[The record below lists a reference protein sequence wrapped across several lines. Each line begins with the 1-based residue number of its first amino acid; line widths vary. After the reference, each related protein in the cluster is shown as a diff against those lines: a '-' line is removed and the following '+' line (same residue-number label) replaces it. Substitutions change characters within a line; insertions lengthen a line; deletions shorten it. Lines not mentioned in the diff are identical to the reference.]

1 MRLVTILTATALLAV
16 PLCAQQAPPASPQ
29 PALPPT
35 AQPFTLQQILS
46 APYSTTLTAAPTG
59 SLFAWVEHTEGRNN
73 LWVGGPGTPAR
84 QLTHN
89 TDDDAQ
95 DIDQLVWS
103 PDATAIAYSYGAATG
118 ADGEPANP
126 AHLQRSASLT
136 VIIQPLD
143 ASASPIVIGEGRAP
157 IYTRDGS
164 RLLYLRDGQIWIAE
178 LSQRKQ
184 CMLPE
189 GCPTAPANPATPTH
203 QLVFDRGTASQ
214 LTFSPDG
221 STLAFIS
228 RRRESNQPT
237 HTFLA
242 LYNLA
247 THTLTFPAPSTGND
261 SAPAF
266 SPNGKQLAWL
276 HTPFTSTPDYAN
288 PRTSSSPWSVR
299 MLSLPDGKPFPFVE
313 AVKDGAGSILPH
325 LATGEPRIYWTHPAE
340 DGAPRVL
347 YFDESSGFLNL
358 LARPFGGTH
367 AGPLDDAVAVG
378 PFEVEDTN
386 LSADGR
392 TLTWASNNAS
402 TDPLDADRRH
412 LWQVDP
418 SADDLKPAMLT
429 HGLGIETQPAL
440 SGDGTA
446 LAGLVSNA
454 YLPMHPALI
463 AKDGSITPLHPEST
477 PPTYPAAT
485 LITPQQVLFDSADGL
500 HLHGQL
506 LLPDQPASAV
516 AAVPTAA
523 AASASSPVAPDATPA
538 GAAAVKR
545 PAILFFHGGP
555 NRQMLL
561 GYPALDYYS
570 NAYAFNQYLVSQG
583 FIVLS
588 VNYRCGIGY
597 GFDFQ
602 QCQGSGPTGAAEYN
616 DVLAAAK
623 YLQSRPDVD
632 PKRIG
637 VWGGSY
643 GGYLTALA
651 LARNSDIFAAGVDFH
666 GIHDWNLEDDTSG
679 WKRGS
684 NTEKDTL
691 AEKAFISSPMAD
703 IDHWKS
709 PVLLIHGDNDP
720 TVAYVQTPLLA
731 EALRSRHVHV
741 EELIFPD
748 ETHDFLLHRDW
759 LAAYT
764 AAADFFQ
771 RTLHPEPVK

>member
-1 MRLVTILTATALLAV
+1 MRLVTTLTAAALLAA
-16 PLCAQQAPPASPQ
+16 PLCAQQPPSAPPQ
-29 PALPPT
+29 PAPPPT
-35 AQPFTLQQILS
+35 AQTFTLQQILS
-46 APYSTTLTAAPTG
+46 APYSTSLTPAPAG

-73 LWVGGPGTPAR
+73 LWVGGPGSPAR

-89 TDDDAQ
+89 PDDDGQ
-95 DIDQLVWS
+95 DIDQLTWS
-103 PDATAIAYSYGAATG
+103 PDATAVAYIYGAASG
-118 ADGEPANP
+118 ADGKPANP
-126 AHLQRSASLT
+126 AHLQRPTSLT
-136 VIIQPLD
+136 VVIQPLD
-143 ASASPIVIGEGRAP
+143 AAAPPIVIGEGRAP
-157 IYTRDGS
+157 LYTRDGS
-164 RLLYLRDGQIWIAE
+164 SLLYLHDGQIWIAE

-189 GCPTAPANPATPTH
+189 GCPTAPANPVTPTH
-203 QLVFDRGTASQ
+203 QLVFDRGSASQ
-214 LTFSPDG
+214 LTLSPDG

-228 RRRESNQPT
+228 RRREDNQPS
-237 HTFLA
+237 HTLLA
-242 LYNLA
+242 LYNLT

-276 HTPFTSTPDYAN
+276 HTLFTGTADYSN
-288 PRTSSSPWSVR
+288 PRTSSSPWSIR

-313 AVKDGAGSILPH
+313 AVKDSPGSVLPH
-325 LATGEPRIYWTHPAE
+325 LSAGEPRIYWTHPAE

-367 AGPLDDAVAVG
+367 AGPLDDAIAVG
-378 PFEVEDTN
+378 SFEVENAN

-392 TLTWASNNAS
+392 TLTWASNNAG

-412 LWQVDP
+412 LWQIDP
-418 SADDLKPAMLT
+418 SADDLKPTMLT
-429 HGLGIETQPAL
+429 HGVGIETQPAL

-446 LAGLVSNA
+446 LAALVSNA

-463 AKDGSITPLHPEST
+463 AKDGSITPLRPEAT
-477 PPTYPAAT
+477 PSTYPAAA
-485 LITPQQVLFDSADGL
+485 LVTPQQVLFDSTDGL

-506 LLPDQPASAV
+506 FLPNQPTSAP
-516 AAVPTAA
+516 APSALAPAV
-523 AASASSPVAPDATPA
+523 SAPAPDAAPA
-538 GAAAVKR
+538 GTNAAAVKR

-555 NRQMLL
+555 VRQMLL

-597 GFDFQ
+597 GFDFR

-651 LARNSDIFAAGVDFH
+651 LARNSDVFAAGVDIH
-666 GIHDWNLEDDTSG
+666 GVHDWNLEDSAFG

-684 NTEKDTL
+684 YAQKDTL
-691 AEKAFISSPMAD
+691 AEKAFTSSPMAD

-720 TVAYVQTPLLA
+720 TVAYAQTPLLA
-731 EALRSRHVHV
+731 EALRARHVHV